1 MGQIQVHNWNKFTGR
16 WSEIPKMAGVMHTMY
31 SQLSAPLIVRQ
42 VQDLFTKIWA
52 QNKLEHNENGNLIH

>member
-1 MGQIQVHNWNKFTGR
+1 
-16 WSEIPKMAGVMHTMY
+16 MAGVMHTMY